1 MYFVSLYTLTVGRLI
16 RKLSYH
22 ISLCSCAVGSC
33 SQPHNPRLL
42 IWVPKALRPPA
53 PSCLQP
59 HISAFLYSF
68 IQTNWM
74 PPNAPARTFSQSLL
88 FASVVGYVCKAHLSD
103 RQLRWGTLKVQL
115 KCPDINRDIFLCS
128 SPFPCSKSSNTN
140 IYLCLIF

>member
-1 MYFVSLYTLTVGRLI
+1 M
-16 RKLSYH
+16 
-22 ISLCSCAVGSC
+22 GSC

-53 PSCLQP
+53 TSCLQP
-59 HISAFLYSF
+59 HIPAFLYSF

-88 FASVVGYVCKAHLSD
+88 FASVVGYMCKAHLSD

-115 KCPDINRDIFLCS
+115 KCPDISRDIFLCS

-140 IYLCLIF
+140 NLFVSYFLVPFLQIRVMSFFFVFLPSPNIVSEA